1 MNTHKGNAKS
11 TIIKITIMIPWQYF
25 PFFSSRF
32 ELRLGVAP
40 LGPGQPVLEADE
52 ATAGELREKARLLA
66 EMPEYYEQ
74 ALPGSER
81 AQREMAAVL
90 GLPGQTMAE
99 IGAIV
104 AEDLL
109 ILRATGEQE
118 LIAGHLCFANG
129 WCLND
134 KLGRPL
140 LEIHAP
146 VPGYAEKLGSPTRNL
161 LERLK
166 PGRPVGRLNWSM
178 KPTNR
183 LDLSPR
189 WNDWLRSVISE
200 VTAANA
206 GERCCL
212 RVERQTLTALP
223 ESGCVLFTIHTS
235 QQAVATLTA
244 EQRGLLLGVLETIP
258 PEMADYKGLTPV
270 LGSTLRWLRDNSQ

>member
-11 TIIKITIMIPWQYF
+11 TIINTIAMIPLQYF
-25 PFFSSRF
+25 PFFSPRF
-32 ELRLGVAP
+32 ELKLGATP
-40 LGPGQPVLEADE
+40 LGPGQSILERDE
-52 ATAGELREKARLLA
+52 ATEQELQEKARLLA
-66 EMPEYYEQ
+66 EWPEYYQQ
-74 ALPGSER
+74 ALPGAEP
-81 AQREMAAVL
+81 AQREVAELL
-90 GLPGQTMAE
+90 GFSGLTLEQVGRA
-99 IGAIV
+99 V

-109 ILRATGEQE
+109 ILRAGGAQE
-118 LIAGHLCFANG
+118 LIAGHLCFPNG
-129 WCLND
+129 WCLDD
-134 KLGRPL
+134 KIGRPL
-140 LEIHAP
+140 LDIHAP
-146 VPGYAEKLGSPTRNL
+146 VPGYAEKLGTPTRNL

-189 WNDWLRSVISE
+189 WSDWLRSVISH
-200 VTAANA
+200 VTPANA
-206 GERCCL
+206 GECCYL

-223 ESGCVLFTIHTS
+223 ESGCVLFTIHTY

-244 EQRGLLLGVLETIP
+244 EQKGFLRGVLETIP